1 MVHKEALESR
11 APSTRLSLARIAT
24 AVLAVAGR
32 LQVLLRNNV
41 SMAAPCGFGA
51 FGVAQFTRVQVW
63 PPQNMPP
70 KAQPC
75 TRSRSVPFIAIVE
88 S

>member
-1 MVHKEALESR
+1 MAVTRKSSGLNALCQPDATCITLRPATKRPRRIGRAFASIEA
-11 APSTRLSLARIAT
+11 AI
-24 AVLAVAGR
+24 
-32 LQVLLRNNV
+32 
-41 SMAAPCGFGA
+41 
-51 FGVAQFTRVQVW
+51 AQFTRVQVW

-75 TRSRSVPFIAIVE
+75 TRRVSVPFMAIVE